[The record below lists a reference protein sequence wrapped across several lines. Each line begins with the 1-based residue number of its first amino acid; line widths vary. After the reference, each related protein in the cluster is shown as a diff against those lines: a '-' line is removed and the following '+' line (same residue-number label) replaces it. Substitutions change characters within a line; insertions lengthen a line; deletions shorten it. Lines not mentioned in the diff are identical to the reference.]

1 MDDRELMRAHIDAL
15 FTCDDGGDL
24 VRVNE
29 PNGAPAPRFFLGM
42 TAAGVVWR
50 FRHDVDAVLRRDID
64 AAIHEDVTP
73 GPPTDAVS
81 AARFER
87 ILAGAEPVRHTET
100 GPAFFFPPSLPT
112 SFAGAVRIIEANAD
126 LLTPF
131 LEPWLPD
138 VQASQPLVALVSDGH
153 AVAICASVR
162 QTPVAY
168 EAGVETHPTYRRRGY
183 AAAVAAGWAQAVR
196 EIDRIPLYSTSWENA
211 ASRAVAR
218 KLGLICFGSDLH
230 IT

>member
-1 MDDRELMRAHIDAL
+1 MDGRELMRAHIDAL

-50 FRHDVDAVLRRDID
+50 FRHDVDAVLRRELKAVVD
-64 AAIHEDVTP
+64 EDVRP
-73 GPPTDAVS
+73 GPPTNALS
-81 AARFER
+81 SSRFES
-87 ILAGAEPVRHTET
+87 ILAMAEPVRHTET
-100 GPAFFFPPSLPT
+100 GPAFSFPPSLPT
-112 SFAGAVRIIEANAD
+112 SVAGTVRITEANAD

-138 VQASQPLVALVSDGH
+138 VQASQPLMAFVSDGH
-153 AVAICASVR
+153 AVAVCGSVR

-168 EAGVETHPTYRRRGY
+168 EAGVETHPSYRRRGY

-196 EIDRIPLYSTSWENA
+196 EIGRIPLYSTSWQNA
-211 ASRAVAR
+211 ASRAVAH